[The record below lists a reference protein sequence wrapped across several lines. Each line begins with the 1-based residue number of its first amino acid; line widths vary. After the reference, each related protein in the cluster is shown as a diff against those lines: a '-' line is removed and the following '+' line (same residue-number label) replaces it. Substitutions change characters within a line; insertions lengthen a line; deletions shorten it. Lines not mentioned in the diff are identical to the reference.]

1 MVAECRTGQNKL
13 EASYVQ
19 TMRELCGVRRSVPA
33 AVLLQELG
41 VLPLAVEWKR
51 QALRFWSA
59 LTTLP
64 ETSIF
69 KQAAMDDLAAAQ
81 HSNLQNW
88 AAGLL
93 ASAKQHGMALT
104 GIDGSMMAA
113 ADEGAIAAAAAA
125 AAALEQQEFVNMNPR
140 IALSA
145 GVKRT
150 TYAAW
155 FSRPGWAQG
164 GEFWQLEL
172 SDSRVGA
179 AAARCSEAPLGIA
192 PVARGDRQV

>member
-1 MVAECRTGQNKL
+1 
-13 EASYVQ
+13 
-19 TMRELCGVRRSVPA
+19 
-33 AVLLQELG
+33 
-41 VLPLAVEWKR
+41 
-51 QALRFWSA
+51 
-59 LTTLP
+59 
-64 ETSIF
+64 
-69 KQAAMDDLAAAQ
+69 
-81 HSNLQNW
+81 
-88 AAGLL
+88 
-93 ASAKQHGMALT
+93 MALT
-104 GIDGSMMAA
+104 GVDGSMMAA

-192 PVARGDRQV
+192 LVAGGDRQVCKDRQAGPLLYIL